1 MKRSKE
7 EIVIAILEVCK
18 NPVSKTKI
26 VYSGN
31 LNFRTIKPHM
41 DYLIDSGLLEI
52 STNSKTKM
60 YKTTPK
66 GLEVLERFKEI
77 QDSIEPISQ

>member
-1 MKRSKE
+1 MIRSKE

-18 NPVSKTKI
+18 NPVSKTRI

-31 LNFRTIKPHM
+31 FNFRTIKPHL
-41 DYLIDSGLLEI
+41 DYLIDSGLLET
-52 STNSKTKM
+52 SNESKNKT

-66 GLEVLERFKEI
+66 GLETLGRLKEI
-77 QDSIEPISQ
+77 RDLVEPVSQ